1 MLGVNID
8 AWGSVPLLILP
19 RIPRSEDPLFHSLVN
34 LLYPHVAA
42 DEESDC
48 LAMAARE
55 RAVGEREGRGER
67 GWEGGGGGTGARPLM
82 WDEEHVCVREF
93 VIEGGW
99 ESLCAC
105 MCVCR

>member
-1 MLGVNID
+1 VLGVNID

-19 RIPRSEDPLFHSLVN
+19 RISRSEDPLFHSLVN

-55 RAVGEREGRGER
+55 RAVGEGGKEEGK
-67 GWEGGGGGTGARPLM
+67 EGGGGPARVLPFGQLV
-82 WDEEHVCVREF
+82 WKEEHVCVRS
-93 VIEGGW
+93 I
-99 ESLCAC
+99 
-105 MCVCR
+105 